1 MKSSAQN
8 RCGSALM
15 FASLAVSLLLTSL
28 ARAAGHFNQSV
39 DPSYTSS
46 IYTGPLQPG
55 EGGGIAWT
63 MSSHMLTKHG
73 GDIIEYNPVNNGV
86 HNATNVHLPLV
97 THTITGLAT
106 NGVGITNGTD
116 GYIYSVGNAG
126 LQRIDPNNWGA
137 AAVTLPGSVGGQGY
151 GVNTLPNG
159 KIVYSDGANSSSVW
173 VYDPVALTNT
183 LVYSASFLVDDI
195 ETGPAGEIALA
206 GQSNS
211 SITILNSSGGLL
223 KQFFTARYPDGL
235 AFGDGPFANSVYAN
249 NNDGS
254 ITRYDMSAG
263 WTGTVTPVDIATT
276 LPGGHGYGDLAS
288 VGPDCAF
295 YISTFPNVN
304 FGHGNDAGIGT
315 NWDNGITNNEASIV
329 RVGSSGIGPDGLP
342 NSDCVFYS
350 LIETTIPEP
359 SSGMIV
365 ALGLLPMLRRSRRMQ
380 LSSNR
385 ATTC

>member
-1 MKSSAQN
+1 MSIAAWN
-8 RCGSALM
+8 RRYLLLVLASALVGPLS
-15 FASLAVSLLLTSL
+15 FNTT

-39 DPSYTSS
+39 DPAYTSS
-46 IYTGPLQPG
+46 IYTGPLLPG

-73 GDIIEYNPVNNGV
+73 SDIIEYNPTNNGV

-97 THTITGLAT
+97 THTIAGLAT

-116 GYIYSVGNAG
+116 GYLYSVGSAG
-126 LQRIDPNNWGA
+126 VQRIDPNNWA
-137 AAVTLPGSVGGQGY
+137 TPAVTLPGSVGGNGW
-151 GVNTLPNG
+151 GINTLPNG
-159 KIVYSDGANSSSVW
+159 KLVYSDGANASSVW

-183 LVYSASFLVDDI
+183 LIYSASFLVDDI

-211 SITILNSSGGLL
+211 SITILNSGGGLL

-235 AFGDGPFANSVYAN
+235 AFGDGPYANSVYAN

-276 LPGGHGYGDLAS
+276 LAGDHGYGDLAS

-315 NWDNGITNNEASIV
+315 NWDNGTTNGEASIV
-329 RVGSSGIGPDGLP
+329 RVGSSGIGADGLP
-342 NSDCVFYS
+342 VNGCVFYS
-350 LIETTIPEP
+350 LTETFIPEP
-359 SSGMIV
+359 ASGAV
-365 ALGLLPMLRRSRRMQ
+365 LALGVLPLLSRRG
-380 LSSNR
+380 NR
-385 ATTC
+385 KKE

>member
-1 MKSSAQN
+1 KF
-8 RCGSALM
+8 GS
-15 FASLAVSLLLTSL
+15 
-28 ARAAGHFNQSV
+28 
-39 DPSYTSS
+39 
-46 IYTGPLQPG
+46 
-55 EGGGIAWT
+55 
-63 MSSHMLTKHG
+63 
-73 GDIIEYNPVNNGV
+73 DIIEYNPTNNAI
-86 HNATNVHLPLV
+86 HNGTNVHTPLV
-97 THTITGLAT
+97 THSISGLAT
-106 NGVGITNGTD
+106 NGVGIVNGTD
-116 GYIYSVGNAG
+116 GYIYSVGSAG
-126 LQRIDPNNWGA
+126 LQRIDPSNWA
-137 AAVTLPGSVGGQGY
+137 APAVTLPGSVGGQGY

-159 KIVYSDGANSSSVW
+159 KIVYSDGSNSSSVW

-183 LVYSASFLVDDI
+183 LIYSASFLVDDI

-211 SITILNSSGGLL
+211 SITILNSGGGLI
-223 KQFFTARYPDGL
+223 KQFNTARFPDGL
-235 AFGDGPFANSVYAN
+235 AFGAGPFANSIYAN

-276 LPGGHGYGDLAS
+276 LAGHHGYGDLAS

-315 NWDNGITNNEASIV
+315 NWDNGVTNGEASIV
-329 RVGSSGIGPDGLP
+329 RVGSSGIGADGLP

-359 SSGMIV
+359 GSAMILAIGM
-365 ALGLLPMLRRSRRMQ
+365 LPMLCRRRSHRMR
-380 LSSNR
+380 L
-385 ATTC
+385 